1 MRPRAPARFGGR
13 IRFGDSNVV
22 RWIAALAIASLIYSY
37 QLTTPILLRIG
48 ANTSEINL
56 QIKALLVAAFGI
68 VAVSGLAV
76 GKALPRRSLALIAY
90 LALLGFRLLYDV
102 LALGI
107 LPLFQTEFYVLA
119 YYFGLTCLPILAI
132 LLTLSPR
139 DTRIV
144 HDALFWMLAAAN
156 IVLLIYIGTGGVV
169 TSATVFAGR
178 FEVGGSVS
186 ETAVLNPIGVAA
198 AGAGLAAIAIG
209 RLTALRSLNAFGQI
223 FALAMT
229 VLGVTNMFAGGS
241 RGPALALALVVLITV
256 YTLIRGL
263 PGNGLIKPRLAM
275 WIYGGVVAAGFAAVI
290 ISQAMSIQV
299 FDRFAMMFDARMAG
313 GREERDYALQ
323 NALADFVD
331 APFIGSS
338 YLTTIGRQYPHN
350 IVVDALMATGIVG
363 FSLFAVAMFWMLR
376 GLLRMIHGHAGPHG
390 FGIALVAVCIF
401 TLGMTSGAAWQSPD
415 FWVMFTVVLI
425 LGNFRLAPL
434 HRGVGPA
441 RPAPAPAYSPYKAR
455 QTIR

>member
-1 MRPRAPARFGGR
+1 MRFSRPTRL
-13 IRFGDSNVV
+13 GDTLVV
-22 RWIAALAIASLIYSY
+22 RWIGAIAIAALLYGY
-37 QLTTPILLRIG
+37 QLTTPILLTLG
-48 ANTSEINL
+48 ANSSEANL
-56 QIKALLVAAFGI
+56 QIKGLLLIMFAVVLVA
-68 VAVSGLAV
+68 GLAG
-76 GKALPRRSLALIAY
+76 GKQLSGRSLGLIAF
-90 LALLGFRLLYDV
+90 LAILGVRLLYDV

-107 LPLFQTEFYVLA
+107 LPLFQTEFYVLG
-119 YYFGLTCLPILAI
+119 YYFGLICIPVMAIALATN
-132 LLTLSPR
+132 LR
-139 DTRIV
+139 DTKIV

-178 FEVGGSVS
+178 FEIGGSVS

-198 AGAGLAAIAIG
+198 AGAALAAIAIG
-209 RLTALRSLNAFGQI
+209 RLTALRSLNAFGQV

-275 WIYGGVVAAGFAAVI
+275 WIYGGVVAAGFAVVI
-290 ISQAMSIQV
+290 ISQAMSVQV
-299 FDRFAMMFDARMAG
+299 FDRFAMMFDSRMAG
-313 GREERDYALQ
+313 GREERDYAVQ
-323 NALADFVD
+323 NALADFMD

-338 YLTTIGRQYPHN
+338 YLTTIGRQFPHN
-350 IVVDALMATGIVG
+350 IVVDALMATGVVG

-390 FGIALVAVCIF
+390 YGIALVAVCIL

-415 FWVMFTVVLI
+415 FWVMFTVVLV

-434 HRGVGPA
+434 HRGVGPR
-441 RPAPAPAYSPYKAR
+441 RPATAPAYSPYKAR